1 MPTFEYRA
9 RNSSGVLVTGA
20 LEGES
25 VDDVAGALFG
35 QNITPIE
42 IRKSTK
48 AAARSTGKPA
58 ASNASKAGAG
68 GSAAASSSSRLASPE
83 LSALGKINSFL
94 AGKKITINELIIF
107 ARQMQS
113 LTKAGLPLDRAL
125 NGLQA
130 SMKNMAFKSVLQ
142 SVLQGLE
149 GGLDLATSLGRH
161 PKIFSPLF
169 LSLVSVGENTGRLD
183 LAFQQ
188 IGKYLELEKNTAK
201 QVKSATRYPL
211 FVLVTIAVAL
221 TVITIFVIPA
231 FADTF
236 RRLEAELPLET
247 RILISVSNFAVAWWP
262 HVLGSTLALILA
274 VRSWIRTPKGRL
286 TWDRRKMQL
295 PLAGS
300 VFEQIAL
307 ARFTRAFAMILKA
320 GVPIVHGMSV
330 VAGAVGNAWIG
341 KRILVMQEG
350 VTRGESL
357 FRTASNSNMFTPL
370 ILQMISVGE
379 ESGTIDELMSEV
391 ADFYDQEVEYNIKR
405 LSEAIEPILIIVIAA
420 MVLVL
425 ALGVFLPIWDL
436 SSAASR

>member
-42 IRKSTK
+42 IRKSNKT
-48 AAARSTGKPA
+48 ATRSTGKPA
-58 ASNASKAGAG
+58 ASAASKGAG
-68 GSAAASSSSRLASPE
+68 SAPSSPSSRLASPE

-130 SMKNMAFKSVLQ
+130 SMKNLAFKSVLQ

-247 RILISVSNFAVAWWP
+247 RILIGVSNFAVAWWP
-262 HVLGSTLALILA
+262 HILGSTLALILA
-274 VRSWIRTPKGRL
+274 VRSWISTPRGRL

-341 KRILVMQEG
+341 KRILIMQEG

-425 ALGVFLPIWDL
+425 ALGVFLPIWDI
-436 SSAASR
+436 SSATRQ

>member
-1 MPTFEYRA
+1 
-9 RNSSGVLVTGA
+9 VLVTGA

-42 IRKSTK
+42 IRKSNKT
-48 AAARSTGKPA
+48 ATRSTGKPA
-58 ASNASKAGAG
+58 ASAASKGAG
-68 GSAAASSSSRLASPE
+68 SAPSSPSSRLASPE

-130 SMKNMAFKSVLQ
+130 SMKNLAFKSVLQ

-247 RILISVSNFAVAWWP
+247 RILIGVSNFAVAWWP
-262 HVLGSTLALILA
+262 HILGSVLALILA
-274 VRSWIRTPKGRL
+274 VRSWISTPKGRL

-330 VAGAVGNAWIG
+330 VAGAV
-341 KRILVMQEG
+341 V
-350 VTRGESL
+350 
-357 FRTASNSNMFTPL
+357 
-370 ILQMISVGE
+370 
-379 ESGTIDELMSEV
+379 
-391 ADFYDQEVEYNIKR
+391 
-405 LSEAIEPILIIVIAA
+405 
-420 MVLVL
+420 
-425 ALGVFLPIWDL
+425 
-436 SSAASR
+436 

>member
-25 VDDVAGALFG
+25 VDDIAGALFG

-42 IRKSTK
+42 IKKSNKT
-48 AAARSTGKPA
+48 ATRSTGKPA
-58 ASNASKAGAG
+58 ASAASKGAG
-68 GSAAASSSSRLASPE
+68 SAPSSPSSRLTSPE

-130 SMKNMAFKSVLQ
+130 SMKNLAFKSVLQ

-247 RILISVSNFAVAWWP
+247 RILIGVSNFAVAWWP
-262 HVLGSTLALILA
+262 HILGSTLALILA
-274 VRSWIRTPKGRL
+274 VRSWISTPKGRL

-341 KRILVMQEG
+341 KRILIMQEG

-425 ALGVFLPIWDL
+425 ALGVFLPIWDI
-436 SSAASR
+436 SSATRQ

>member
-9 RNSSGVLVTGA
+9 RKSSGVLVTGA
-20 LEGES
+20 LDGET

-42 IRKSTK
+42 IK
-48 AAARSTGKPA
+48 RS
-58 ASNASKAGAG
+58 G
-68 GSAAASSSSRLASPE
+68 GSASRGAAKTAASGTAKASPSAPQSSSSRFANPE

-94 AGKKITINELIIF
+94 AGKKIAINELIIF

-142 SVLQGLE
+142 NVLQGLE

-183 LAFQQ
+183 MAFQQ

-211 FVLVTIAVAL
+211 FVVVTIAVAL
-221 TVITIFVIPA
+221 AVITIFVIPA

-236 RRLEAELPLET
+236 RRLGADLPTET
-247 RILISVSNFAVAWWP
+247 RILIGISNFAVAWWP
-262 HVLGSTLALILA
+262 HMLGSILALILA
-274 VRSWIRTPKGRL
+274 VRSWIKTPNGRL
-286 TWDRRKMQL
+286 IWDHRKMQL

-357 FRTASNSNMFTPL
+357 FRTASNSGMFTPL

-379 ESGTIDELMSEV
+379 ESGTIDELMAEV

-405 LSEAIEPILIIVIAA
+405 LSEAIEPILIVVIAG

-436 SSAASR
+436 SAAASR

>member
-25 VDDVAGALFG
+25 VDDIAGALFG

-42 IRKSTK
+42 IKKSNKT
-48 AAARSTGKPA
+48 ATRSTGKPA
-58 ASNASKAGAG
+58 ASAASKGAG
-68 GSAAASSSSRLASPE
+68 SAPSSPSSRLTSPE

-130 SMKNMAFKSVLQ
+130 SMKNLAFKSVLQ

-247 RILISVSNFAVAWWP
+247 RILIGVSNFAVAWWP
-262 HVLGSTLALILA
+262 HILGSTLALILA
-274 VRSWIRTPKGRL
+274 VRSWISTPRGRL

-341 KRILVMQEG
+341 KRILIMQEG

-425 ALGVFLPIWDL
+425 ALGVFLPIWDI
-436 SSAASR
+436 SSATRQ

>member
-1 MPTFEYRA
+1 MPMFRYRA
-9 RNSSGVLVTGA
+9 RNASGVLVTGA
-20 LEGES
+20 LEGET

-42 IRKSTK
+42 ITRSSAAVPRAAGSASKKS
-48 AAARSTGKPA
+48 AGA
-58 ASNASKAGAG
+58 ASPAPSGRFA
-68 GSAAASSSSRLASPE
+68 RPE
-83 LSALGKINSFL
+83 LSAVGKINAFL

-130 SMKNMAFKSVLQ
+130 SMKNLAFKSILQ
-142 SVLQGLE
+142 NVLQGLE

-161 PKIFSPLF
+161 PRIFSPLF

-188 IGKYLELEKNTAK
+188 IGKYLELEKNTTK

-211 FVLVTIAVAL
+211 FVVVTIAIAL
-221 TVITIFVIPA
+221 AVITIFVIPA
-231 FADTF
+231 FSDTF
-236 RRLEAELPLET
+236 QRLGADLPLET

-262 HVLGSTLALILA
+262 HILGSLLAGVLA

-341 KRILVMQEG
+341 KRILIMQEG
-350 VTRGESL
+350 VSRGESL
-357 FRTASNSNMFTPL
+357 FRTASNSGMFTPL

-379 ESGTIDELMSEV
+379 ESGTIDELMAEV

-405 LSEAIEPILIIVIAA
+405 LSEAIEPILIVFIAA

>member
-1 MPTFEYRA
+1 MPMFQYRA
-9 RNSSGVLVTGA
+9 RNASGVLVTGA
-20 LEGES
+20 LEGET

-42 IRKSTK
+42 ITRSSAAATRAAGK
-48 AAARSTGKPA
+48 AAASGSRKSASSAPA
-58 ASNASKAGAG
+58 ASAGRFAT
-68 GSAAASSSSRLASPE
+68 PE
-83 LSALGKINSFL
+83 LSAIGKINAFL

-130 SMKNMAFKSVLQ
+130 SMKNMAFKSILQ
-142 SVLQGLE
+142 NVLQGLE

-188 IGKYLELEKNTAK
+188 IGKYLELEKNTTK

-211 FVLVTIAVAL
+211 FVVVTIAIAL
-221 TVITIFVIPA
+221 VVITIFVIPA
-231 FADTF
+231 FSDTF
-236 RRLEAELPLET
+236 ARLGAELPLET
-247 RILISVSNFAVAWWP
+247 RILIGVSDFAVAWWP
-262 HVLGSTLALILA
+262 HILGSLLAGVLA
-274 VRSWIRTPKGRL
+274 VRSWIRTPNGRL
-286 TWDRRKMQL
+286 LWDHRKMQL

-341 KRILVMQEG
+341 KRILIMQEG
-350 VTRGESL
+350 VSRGESL
-357 FRTASNSNMFTPL
+357 FRTASNSGMFTPL

-405 LSEAIEPILIIVIAA
+405 LSEAIEPILIVFIAA

-436 SSAASR
+436 SAAASR

>member
-1 MPTFEYRA
+1 MPRFEYRA
-9 RNSSGVLVTGA
+9 RNASGVLVTGA
-20 LEGES
+20 LEAETA
-25 VDDVAGALFG
+25 DDVAGTLFG

-42 IRKSTK
+42 IKRT
-48 AAARSTGKPA
+48 AVARSSAKTAPSFGQKASAPGA
-58 ASNASKAGAG
+58 A
-68 GSAAASSSSRLASPE
+68 GSGSRLASPE
-83 LSALGKINSFL
+83 LSAIGKINSFL

-149 GGLDLATSLGRH
+149 SGLDLATSLGRH

-183 LAFQQ
+183 MAFQQ
-188 IGKYLELEKNTAK
+188 IGKYLELEKNTSK

-211 FVLVTIAVAL
+211 FVIVTIAVAL
-221 TVITIFVIPA
+221 AVITIFVIPA

-247 RILISVSNFAVAWWP
+247 RILISVSNFFVAWWP
-262 HVLGSTLALILA
+262 YMLGSFLALVLA
-274 VRSWIRTPKGRL
+274 IRSWIKTPGGRL
-286 TWDRRKMQL
+286 IWDHRKMQL

-341 KRILVMQEG
+341 KRILIMQEG

-405 LSEAIEPILIIVIAA
+405 LSEAIEPILIMVIAG

>member
-1 MPTFEYRA
+1 MPMFRYRA
-9 RNSSGVLVTGA
+9 RNASGVLVTGA
-20 LEGES
+20 LEGET

-42 IRKSTK
+42 ITRSSAAVPRAAGSASKKS
-48 AAARSTGKPA
+48 AGA
-58 ASNASKAGAG
+58 ASPAPSGRFA
-68 GSAAASSSSRLASPE
+68 RPE
-83 LSALGKINSFL
+83 LSAVGKINAFL

-130 SMKNMAFKSVLQ
+130 SMKNLAFKSILQ
-142 SVLQGLE
+142 NVLQGLE

-161 PKIFSPLF
+161 PRIFSPLF
-169 LSLVSVGENTGRLD
+169 LSLVNVGENTGRLD

-188 IGKYLELEKNTAK
+188 IGKYLELEKNTTK

-211 FVLVTIAVAL
+211 FVVVTIAIAL
-221 TVITIFVIPA
+221 AVITIFVIPA
-231 FADTF
+231 FSDTF
-236 RRLEAELPLET
+236 QRLGADLPLET

-262 HVLGSTLALILA
+262 HILGSLLAGVLA

-341 KRILVMQEG
+341 KRILIMQEG
-350 VTRGESL
+350 VSRGESL
-357 FRTASNSNMFTPL
+357 FRTASNSGMFTPL

-379 ESGTIDELMSEV
+379 ESGTIDELMAEV

-405 LSEAIEPILIIVIAA
+405 LSEAIEPILIVFIAA

>member
-9 RNSSGVLVTGA
+9 RNASGVLVTGA

-48 AAARSTGKPA
+48 SAARSAAKPA
-58 ASNASKAGAG
+58 PSSASKGAT
-68 GSAAASSSSRLASPE
+68 SAPASSSSSRLASPE
-83 LSALGKINSFL
+83 LSAIGKINSFL

-130 SMKNMAFKSVLQ
+130 SMKNLAFKSVLQ

-221 TVITIFVIPA
+221 AVITIFVIPA

-247 RILISVSNFAVAWWP
+247 RILINVSNFAVAWWP
-262 HVLGSTLALILA
+262 HMLGSTLALILA

>member
-42 IRKSTK
+42 IRKSAK
-48 AAARSTGKPA
+48 SAARNTGKP
-58 ASNASKAGAG
+58 G
-68 GSAAASSSSRLASPE
+68 ASSSSKAAPSAPSSSSGRLASPE

-130 SMKNMAFKSVLQ
+130 SMKNLAFKSVLQ

-262 HVLGSTLALILA
+262 HMLGSTLALILA

>member
-1 MPTFEYRA
+1 MPTYEYRA
-9 RNSSGVLVTGA
+9 RNASGVLVTGA
-20 LEGES
+20 LDGES

-42 IRKSTK
+42 IRKSGK
-48 AAARSTGKPA
+48 AAARTTGNTATSAASRASPA
-58 ASNASKAGAG
+58 ATSSPANRFAG
-68 GSAAASSSSRLASPE
+68 PE
-83 LSALGKINSFL
+83 LSAIEKINAFL
-94 AGKKITINELIIF
+94 AGKKISINELIIF

-130 SMKNMAFKSVLQ
+130 SMKNQAFKSVLQ

-149 GGLDLATSLGRH
+149 GGLDLAASLGRH

-183 LAFQQ
+183 MAFQQ

-236 RRLEAELPLET
+236 RRLEAELPVET
-247 RILISVSNFAVAWWP
+247 RILIAVSNFAVAWWP
-262 HVLGSTLALILA
+262 HILGSTLALILA

-341 KRILVMQEG
+341 KRILVMQDG

-379 ESGTIDELMSEV
+379 ESGTIDELMAEV

-405 LSEAIEPILIIVIAA
+405 LSEAIEPILIVVIAA

>member
-25 VDDVAGALFG
+25 VDDIAGALFG

-42 IRKSTK
+42 IKKSAKT
-48 AAARSTGKPA
+48 AARSAGKPA
-58 ASNASKAGAG
+58 ASPTSKTAASAP
-68 GSAAASSSSRLASPE
+68 ASSSGRLSSQE
-83 LSALGKINSFL
+83 LSTIGKINSFL

-130 SMKNMAFKSVLQ
+130 SMKNLAFKSVLQ

-211 FVLVTIAVAL
+211 FVLVTIAIAL

-262 HVLGSTLALILA
+262 HMLGSTLALILA